1 MMFEVGDI
9 MQDKLKL
16 LLEKLQLNKD
26 DYDYFKDG
34 KILKLKLDA
43 SRKNG
48 VFVLLIKNIIPDNVI
63 SFMNNNLKTAFPDMN
78 TMKIEFIIENLDY
91 KKLSDYYFNAIDNS
105 SLTRPMKELFK
116 EKKISI
122 NENEIIIELDNIAEE
137 NIFNNHKDSIINY
150 YNKLGFTDVDI
161 KIIINKENSIDI

>member
-48 VFVLLIKNIIPDNVI
+48 VFVLLIKI
-63 SFMNNNLKTAFPDMN
+63 
-78 TMKIEFIIENLDY
+78 
-91 KKLSDYYFNAIDNS
+91 
-105 SLTRPMKELFK
+105 
-116 EKKISI
+116 
-122 NENEIIIELDNIAEE
+122 
-137 NIFNNHKDSIINY
+137 
-150 YNKLGFTDVDI
+150 
-161 KIIINKENSIDI
+161 